1 MITQDTLAYR
11 TSPGFSLHAEGRW
24 LAGGAVQIF
33 YHALLLDELI
43 VPKSEWSVLALLIEA
58 ARLSETGHRA
68 AAFLP
73 AAKIAHEL
81 RRRAGLGAGEPE
93 NVHRVV
99 MKLRRRL
106 TRGAVQ
112 ELAETNRLEWD
123 RDVIE
128 KHPTLGYRLS
138 LPPNALHLVLL
149 NEDGC

>member
-24 LAGGAVQIF
+24 LTGGAVQIF
-33 YHALLLDELI
+33 YHALLVDQLS

-68 AAFLP
+68 AAFVP
-73 AAKIAHEL
+73 TAKLALEL
-81 RRRAGLGAGEPE
+81 QRRAGLGGCDPE
-93 NVHRVV
+93 NLHRVI

-106 TRGAVQ
+106 TRGAAQ
-112 ELAETNRLEWD
+112 ELAETEHLEWD
-123 RDVIE
+123 RNVIE

-138 LPPNALHLVLL
+138 LPPDVLHLVLL
-149 NEDGC
+149 NEEGC